1 LGIWD
6 WLKGNPEK
14 KYRERFP
21 KPEKP
26 SGAPA
31 EEPEETTPES
41 TDEKLEEPT
50 STPATEAPKEELAN
64 LEAEETEKVTSEPSS
79 EEAEET
85 MPQSPN
91 EKIETSTESVTGEPR
106 EVAPE
111 LPAQKTDKPVP
122 EPTLEEERGP
132 EASEE
137 IDKLSEEVVAEGKE
151 EQPVEQPTQEAEK
164 TTPESAAKE
173 TEELV
178 PEQPPVERVE
188 REKPSMWRL
197 AFRGRHKKQKPKEE
211 ETKQETAEKPRETE
225 KKPPQKEKKALKQ
238 AKKKKEK
245 ESAPDPEFFKLLILP
260 LTLAS
265 MILGLSIMPLF
276 PQPLPI
282 ILAFLIAFLTYKK
295 PRIGM
300 PIGGLTI
307 GLGLMYNLAQMN
319 FISMLGSTLMRQVFV
334 FVSLFLFTALP
345 VIFHSRR
352 AVISINL
359 GIISA
364 ILLFFGQTYFL
375 AIPLI
380 FTAVVLFKKTSFLTV
395 VYYTLISVPFQ
406 IMQYLNLVLPI
417 ERWDWWIEP
426 GTSPPVYVPL
436 TDIFTNVQ
444 ESMLQFRLYD
454 TSKIVYAISDQFTL
468 TPPELPHNVLE
479 MISHYLDSLPGIVM
493 FLFMVIGIVSAFIF
507 FTRTFLSKSNISHGE
522 RLLPTLSATIGVAL
536 FFILAVSLQGALAF
550 RVDVNGVQMALATF
564 ATMLLTFPAFLID
577 YTPKKRATVDMIMEK
592 AKDLKAKLLVFEDEL
607 DEVKRSLPISTGAF
621 EVKTMMVRDRLNDVL
636 GKASMRLEDAS
647 EIDKIFN
654 EIDSL
659 SKEIDNI
666 AVELSVAV
674 GEYQVFVNCEL
685 SKWLGM
691 FKDIGVDTEIAP
703 KQGFQE
709 AEALGARIDQIR
721 EVLEDGR
728 SLANEI
734 IKVAEQVYDV
744 IQSFY
749 DPALPEENQSI
760 AFARKKLEKASPW
773 IALDALFN
781 ALNNWNKQYKVQIS
795 KSIGHLRNALTSI
808 ADLNAQN
815 ERLQYVLGDDFP
827 RMMKN
832 VKEAENIK
840 IDIEKRA
847 LNVVNALTVKD
858 VFQSSLSISRD
869 VLSLLDEKMKK
880 EEKAIMGLA
889 PSDEFFWEKNDALR
903 KQMASAVEITSKSSD
918 VKLGKVLAS
927 LPKFLGYVDECLET
941 ITFYNYTEELLL
953 NYPIAEKAVENL
965 LREKKRISAEDLP
978 FEPKY
983 AEEYL
988 KLFYSQRF
996 REVSFD
1002 RANMLLTKK
1011 T

>member
-26 SGAPA
+26 SETPA
-31 EEPEETTPES
+31 QEPEEPTPES
-41 TDEKLEEPT
+41 TDEKPEEPT
-50 STPATEAPKEELAN
+50 PTAEAPKEEPSN
-64 LEAEETEKVTSEPSS
+64 LEAEETERLTSEPSS

-85 MPQSPN
+85 MPQPPN
-91 EKIETSTESVTGEPR
+91 GKIETSTEFVIGESR

-111 LPAQKTDKPVP
+111 LPAQKTDKPAP
-122 EPTLEEERGP
+122 EPILEEERGP
-132 EASEE
+132 ETSEE
-137 IDKLSEEVVAEGKE
+137 PDKLSAEVVAEGKE
-151 EQPVEQPTQEAEK
+151 ERPVEQPNQEAEE
-164 TTPESAAKE
+164 TTPELAAEE
-173 TEELV
+173 TGELV
-178 PEQPPVERVE
+178 PEQPPVERME
-188 REKPSMWRL
+188 RKMPSMWKL
-197 AFRGRHKKQKPKEE
+197 AFRGRHKRQKPKEV
-211 ETKQETAEKPRETE
+211 ETKQETAEKPREIE
-225 KKPPQKEKKALKQ
+225 EKPPQKEKKA
-238 AKKKKEK
+238 KKKKEK
-245 ESAPDPEFFKLLILP
+245 EGAPDPEFFRLLIFP

-319 FISMLGSTLMRQVFV
+319 FISMLGSTLMRQLFV
-334 FVSLFLFTALP
+334 FVLLFLFTALP

-359 GIISA
+359 GIIAA

-380 FTAVVLFKKTSFLTV
+380 FTAVVLFKKISFLTV

-426 GTSPPVYVPL
+426 GTSPPIYVPL

-454 TSKIVYAISDQFTL
+454 TSKVVYAISDQLTL

-479 MISHYLDSLPGIVM
+479 IISHYLDSMPGIVM
-493 FLFMVIGIVSAFIF
+493 FLFMVIGIVAAFVF

-522 RLLPTLSATIGVAL
+522 RLLPTLSATVGVAL
-536 FFILAVSLQGALAF
+536 FFILAASLQGALAF
-550 RVDVNGVQMALATF
+550 RVDVNGVQMTLATF
-564 ATMLLTFPAFLID
+564 ATMLFTLPAFLID
-577 YTPKKRATVDMIMEK
+577 YTPKRRATVEMIMEK

-621 EVKTMMVRDRLNDVL
+621 EVKTMMIRDRLNDVL

-703 KQGFQE
+703 KQSFQE
-709 AEALGARIDQIR
+709 AEALGARMDQIK

-728 SLANEI
+728 TLANEI
-734 IKVAEQVYDV
+734 TKIAKQVYDV

-749 DPALPEENQSI
+749 DPALPKENQSI
-760 AFARKKLEKASPW
+760 AFARKKLEKATPW

-795 KSIGHLRNALTSI
+795 RSIGHLRNALTSV
-808 ADLNAQN
+808 ADLNAQT

-827 RMMKN
+827 KMMKS
-832 VKEAENIK
+832 VKEAKNVK

-858 VFQSSLSISRD
+858 VFQLSLSISRD
-869 VLSLLDEKMKK
+869 VLSLLDEKLKK
-880 EEKAIMGLA
+880 EEKAIMRLA
-889 PSDEFFWEKNDALR
+889 PSEDFFWEKNDALR
-903 KQMASAVEITSKSSD
+903 KQMASAVEITSTSSD
-918 VKLGKVLAS
+918 VKRSEVLAS

-941 ITFYNYTEELLL
+941 ITFYNYIEELLL

-965 LREKKRISAEDLP
+965 LREKKRISVEDLP

>member
-307 GLGLMYNLAQMN
+307 GLGVMYNLAQMN

-522 RLLPTLSATIGVAL
+522 RLLPTLSATVGVAL
-536 FFILAVSLQGALAF
+536 FFILAASLQGALAF

-577 YTPKKRATVDMIMEK
+577 YTPKRRATVDMIMEK

-880 EEKAIMGLA
+880 EEKAIMRLA

>member
-1 LGIWD
+1 LGVGD
-6 WLKGNPEK
+6 WFRRRGQKKKEKNGGPEPEK
-14 KYRERFP
+14 
-21 KPEKP
+21 
-26 SGAPA
+26 SA
-31 EEPEETTPES
+31 EPL
-41 TDEKLEEPT
+41 D
-50 STPATEAPKEELAN
+50 
-64 LEAEETEKVTSEPSS
+64 EETEQLAPEPSS
-79 EEAEET
+79 EEREESTPTPEPVAEEKEESVPEPPTQKTEKMTPKPVAEET
-85 MPQSPN
+85 
-91 EKIETSTESVTGEPR
+91 V
-106 EVAPE
+106 
-111 LPAQKTDKPVP
+111 
-122 EPTLEEERGP
+122 P

-137 IDKLSEEVVAEGKE
+137 TDKLAPEAAAEEKE
-151 EQPVEQPTQEAEK
+151 ELSTEQPTQEAEE
-164 TTPESAAKE
+164 TTPELAAEE
-173 TEELV
+173 TQGLG
-178 PEQPPVERVE
+178 PEQPIVEKVERQM
-188 REKPSMWRL
+188 PSMWKL
-197 AFRGRHKKQKPKEE
+197 AFRGRSKKRRQKVKD
-211 ETKQETAEKPRETE
+211 TKQEMKEKPEEIER
-225 KKPPQKEKKALKQ
+225 KAKKEKKV
-238 AKKKKEK
+238 KKEK

-265 MILGLSIMPLF
+265 MLLGLSIMPLF
-276 PQPLPI
+276 PQPLPT

-319 FISMLGSTLMRQVFV
+319 FISMLGSTLMRQAFV
-334 FVSLFLFTALP
+334 FVLLFLFTALP

-359 GIISA
+359 GIIAA
-364 ILLFFGQTYFL
+364 ISLFFGQTYFL

-380 FTAVVLFKKTSFLTV
+380 FTAVVLFKKISFLTV
-395 VYYTLISVPFQ
+395 VYYVLISVPFQ
-406 IMQYLNLVLPI
+406 IMQYLNLVMPI

-426 GTSPPVYVPL
+426 GTSPPIYIPL
-436 TDIFTNVQ
+436 TEIFTNVQ

-454 TSKIVYAISDQFTL
+454 TSKVVYAISDQLTL
-468 TPPELPHNVLE
+468 SPPEMPHNVLE
-479 MISHYLDSLPGIVM
+479 MISHYFDSLPGIVM
-493 FLFMVIGIVSAFIF
+493 FLFMVIGIVSAFVF
-507 FTRTFLSKSNISHGE
+507 FTSTFLSKSNISHGE
-522 RLLPTLSATIGVAL
+522 RLLPTLSATVGVAL
-536 FFILAVSLQGALAF
+536 FFILAASLQGALAF

-564 ATMLLTFPAFLID
+564 ATLLFTLPAFLID
-577 YTPKKRATVDMIMEK
+577 YTPKRRATVDMIMEK

-607 DEVKRSLPISTGAF
+607 DEVKRSLPISTGSF

-659 SKEIDNI
+659 SKEIENI

-674 GEYQVFVNCEL
+674 GEYQIFVNCEF

-691 FKDIGVDTEIAP
+691 FKDIGVETEIAP
-703 KQGFQE
+703 KAGFQG
-709 AEALGARIDQIR
+709 AEALGARIDQIK

-728 SLANEI
+728 SIANEI

-744 IQSFY
+744 MRSFY
-749 DPALPEENQSI
+749 DPALSEENQSI
-760 AFARKKLEKASPW
+760 AFAQKKLEKATPW

-795 KSIGHLRNALTSI
+795 RSIGHLQNALASI
-808 ADLNAQN
+808 ADLSAQT
-815 ERLQYVLGDDFP
+815 EKLQLVLGDDFP
-827 RMMKN
+827 RMMEN
-832 VKEAENIK
+832 VKKAENIK

-858 VFQSSLSISRD
+858 VFQSSLSIARD
-869 VLSLLDEKMKK
+869 VLSILDEKLKR
-880 EEKAIMGLA
+880 EEKAIVRLA
-889 PSDEFFWEKNDALR
+889 PSEDFFWEKNDALR
-903 KQMASAVEITSKSSD
+903 KRMASAVEITSKSSD
-918 VKLGKVLAS
+918 VKLGEVLAS

-941 ITFYNYTEELLL
+941 IAVYNYTEELLL